1 MIESILAFG
10 LAAVVVVRCVCILH
24 DMSFANRG
32 RAYLIWLAFGLSYA
46 VLCVAA
52 LGAAAHIA
60 EGTGNAGDWLWL
72 IASSG
77 LIAFDRRSR
86 IKTMMRG
93 EAAQT

>member
-1 MIESILAFG
+1 MMAGAIAFVLATI
-10 LAAVVVVRCVCILH
+10 VVVRCVCVLH
-24 DMSFANRG
+24 GMSFANRG